1 MHSSTIRPEIVYEES
16 PLSPPR
22 KKCTRHNICVWI
34 VLLLGFM
41 SYTIIFGKAI
51 SYINYNDGSSYSWPP
66 TGSSLHQS

>member
-1 MHSSTIRPEIVYEES
+1 MRSSTIRPEIVYEES
-16 PLSPPR
+16 TLPPR

-51 SYINYNDGSSYSWPP
+51 SYINYNDGSSYS
-66 TGSSLHQS
+66 